1 VCGRCAVGFWL
12 GGVKEVR
19 EVGGGGGRLRSTL
32 DLRSEEGGDRG
43 EEVRS
48 I

>member
-1 VCGRCAVGFWL
+1 
-12 GGVKEVR
+12 VR

-32 DLRSEEGGDRG
+32 DLRSEEGGDF

>member
-1 VCGRCAVGFWL
+1 MEGGGLL
-12 GGVKEVR
+12 GAR